1 MSRPIPVPEDDRPMV
16 RPARTPFSSSARIVV
31 GLALLALVGLASN
44 ARVGGGGTAE
54 STTALV
60 AISLLGVGL
69 VTALA
74 TAGMSVGGYALLR
87 DTRLSWK
94 LVVIAGAFAAAAT
107 LVGLLLFVGRLRDP
121 AAEYHAI
128 CLHGT
133 LHMARNQW
141 AVGEH
146 WGDRGFGGKLL
157 DTGAPCHQGT
167 GARRGEGLVDGGGK
181 GGKPL
186 LFLAVAGG
194 TVFVL
199 LAGAGLAAL
208 TIRRRRGLRA
218 SENEQEA
225 LLGALDESL
234 DDLRRERDIRRAIIA
249 CYARME
255 RALDRSGAPRRPQ
268 ETPVEYLGRVLERIA
283 AEPGRRLT
291 ELFERAKFSLE
302 QMGERDKNQA
312 IAALEAL
319 RAGVSA

>member
-1 MSRPIPVPEDDRPMV
+1 MKTFTRNEW
-16 RPARTPFSSSARIVV
+16 RTPFSSSARIAV

-60 AISLLGVGL
+60 AISLLGVAL

-74 TAGMSVGGYALLR
+74 TAGMSVGGSALLR

-94 LVVIAGAFAAAAT
+94 LVAIAGAFAAAAT
-107 LVGLLLFVGRLRDP
+107 LVGLVLFVGRPQDP

-141 AVGEH
+141 AVGKH

-157 DTGAPCHQGT
+157 DTGVPCHQGT
-167 GARRGEGLVDGGGK
+167 GGRNGEGLADGGGK
-181 GGKPL
+181 GGEPP

-194 TVFVL
+194 TLFVL
-199 LAGAGLAAL
+199 LAGAGFAAFA
-208 TIRRRRGLRA
+208 IRRGRGARA
-218 SENEQEA
+218 AASEQEA

-255 RALDRSGAPRRPQ
+255 RALALGGDGRRAHEAPF
-268 ETPVEYLGRVLERIA
+268 EFLTRVLERVA
-283 AEPGRRLT
+283 REPGRALT
-291 ELFERAKFSLE
+291 ELFERAKFSQE
-302 QMGERDKNQA
+302 PMGPSEKERA
-312 IAALEAL
+312 ITALDGL
-319 RAGVSA
+319 RSEVSA